1 MANKVLK
8 GAMKVVYNGER
19 YIIHPE
25 TEIDEIE
32 GYSDDVNERLA
43 NNIVKRLSN
52 QFLMD
57 EIFSKGV
64 ITFEIDTGIVK
75 FADGITRYGNLP
87 IAAGRNPKVSNVEG
101 LDLYISNA
109 IAGATINGA
118 KINSTISSAKIPAN
132 NVSGLS
138 SVISSAITQS
148 TIDASKVRGTLH
160 SANIASSNIVGG
172 LDANKINGTLSS
184 ASIASSNVIG
194 NLDASKVNGTLSSAS
209 IGSDKIIGLANAIN
223 SQINISTIKGSQIVN
238 TLTSAKIPAP
248 NVEGQLT
255 NATISGSKITDNIP
269 ASIIS
274 GTLGNATIS
283 GNNVSGGTI
292 KAGVSAASVSG
303 YLENATI
310 PSDLKV
316 LVKSVFSDIEYDGTS
331 SLRDVLTNIIN
342 KMVLKPLIMST
353 SEFKSAN
360 PIVSR
365 GQFALDT
372 DTGILKIGDGT
383 SHYADL
389 KYFWTGVPIIEN
401 MNFEGTSIV
410 DIEGNIQGTV
420 QDNSKVTH
428 PHIEFTNDGGT
439 VLANKFT
446 VGTAAV
452 HDNDLFFEVSSGL

>member
-52 QFLMD
+52 QFLRD

-64 ITFEIDTGIVK
+64 ITFETDTGIVK
-75 FADGITRYGNLP
+75 FADGITSYGNLP

-101 LDLYISNA
+101 LETYITDA
-109 IAGATINGA
+109 IADATINGA
-118 KINSTISSAKIPAN
+118 KINNTISSAKIPAN
-132 NVSGLS
+132 NVTGLS
-138 SVISSAITQS
+138 GVIGSAITQS

-172 LDANKINGTLSS
+172 LDASKINGTLSA

-194 NLDASKVNGTLSSAS
+194 SLDASKINGTLSAAS
-209 IGSDKIIGLANAIN
+209 IDSGRIIGLANAID
-223 SQINISTIKGSQIVN
+223 SQVNISTIKGSQIVN
-238 TLTSAKIPAP
+238 TLTSAKIPAS

-255 NATISGSKITDNIP
+255 NASISGYKITDKIYGT
-269 ASIIS
+269 IID
-274 GTLGNATIS
+274 GTLTNATIS

-292 KAGVSAASVSG
+292 KAGVSAPSVTGS
-303 YLENATI
+303 LENATI

-316 LVKSVFSDIEYDGTS
+316 FVKAAFSDIEYTGNGN
-331 SLRDVLTNIIN
+331 LRDVLTNIIN
-342 KMVLKPLIMST
+342 KMVLKPLLMST
-353 SEFKSAN
+353 NEFKVAN

-372 DTGILKIGDGT
+372 DTGILKIGDGI

-428 PHIEFTNDGGT
+428 AHIEFTNDGGT

-446 VGTAAV
+446 VGTTAV
-452 HDNDLFFEVSSGL
+452 HDSDLFFEVSSGL